1 MAIGTQPDVK
11 ATKSAWVNLGP
22 NKLVQWKGGANA
34 LVHISASA
42 PSLASSAGA
51 MLSSEVRFI
60 LSTEAANVY
69 VRGLDGDADL
79 AVMEV
84 TP

>member
-11 ATKSAWVNLGP
+11 ATRGAWINLGT

-34 LVHISASA
+34 LVYISASA

-60 LSTEAANVY
+60 LSTEAADVY

>member
-11 ATKSAWVNLGP
+11 VTSVAWTNLGT
-22 NKLVQWKGGANA
+22 NKLVQWKGGANV

-42 PSLASSAGA
+42 PSTSESSGAVLSPDAS
-51 MLSSEVRFI
+51 FI
-60 LSTEAANVY
+60 LSTEAADMHVK
-69 VRGLDGDADL
+69 GLGGSADL